1 MSSSQKEVDG
11 PCNQEFIRQAIANF
25 NYPLEKLS
33 DMTEEMKA
41 ECKDTVVNGIEKF
54 GENYEMAAKFVKDQ
68 MDKKFGSPWHCV
80 IGEGFGFEITYELK
94 HLMFMYHRGFIAVVI
109 FKAL

>member
-1 MSSSQKEVDG
+1 MAVSKEQDG
-11 PCNQEFIRQAIANF
+11 PCSQEFLRQSVAAF

-33 DMTEEMKA
+33 DMPEEMKA
-41 ECKDTVVNGIEKF
+41 EAKDTVVNAIEKYSD
-54 GENYEMAAKFVKDQ
+54 NYEMAAKFVKDQ

-80 IGEGFGFEITYELK
+80 VGEGFGFDVTYELK
-94 HLMFMYHRGFIAVVI
+94 HLMYMFHKGFIAVVI

>member
-1 MSSSQKEVDG
+1 MSTQKEVEG
-11 PCNQEFIRQAIANF
+11 PCNQDYLRQCVANF

-41 ECKDTVVNGIEKF
+41 ECKDTVVNAIEKF
-54 GENYEMAAKFVKDQ
+54 ADNYEMAAKFVKDQ

-94 HLMFMYHRGFIAVVI
+94 HLMFMYHRGYIAVVI